1 MATAN
6 GSSPAYVYSIASEMS
21 SSSTTVASLAI
32 IKRPQPLDPTIP
44 LHSQLQIMNLP
55 GTVVLNSGAQGSVS
69 PFEILHSMV
78 HLALG
83 PYFDAYTKGQE
94 TQSHGRTNRFADGEA
109 KTGIPVTKKK
119 LAELELSLLHLQQ
132 NIEIPE
138 LSLALHHVVQAA
150 VDEVESYLHR
160 RYIYHLLTR
169 CIGACPKFSTFS
181 GTCSSNP
188 SFRQHFPQ

>member
-1 MATAN
+1 MFHVCLFLLPLSQLLINITLAPI
-6 GSSPAYVYSIASEMS
+6 SSPASVTYVYSIASEMS
-21 SSSTTVASLAI
+21 SSPSTVASLAI
-32 IKRPQPLDPTIP
+32 IKRPQPLDPTVP

-69 PFEILHSMV
+69 PFEILHSVV

-94 TQSHGRTNRFADGEA
+94 TQSHGRINRFADGEA

-138 LSLALHHVVQAA
+138 LSLALHQVVQAA
-150 VDEVESYLHR
+150 VDEVLNISIRVNH
-160 RYIYHLLTR
+160 I
-169 CIGACPKFSTFS
+169 
-181 GTCSSNP
+181 
-188 SFRQHFPQ
+188 

>member
-1 MATAN
+1 
-6 GSSPAYVYSIASEMS
+6 MS

-150 VDEVESYLHR
+150 VDEVESYLHQ

-169 CIGACPKFSTFS
+169 CIGACPKLSTFS

-188 SFRQHFPQ
+188 SFRQHFPQQFTVHSQCLD

>member
-1 MATAN
+1 MAIAN
-6 GSSPAYVYSIASEMS
+6 ASSPAYVYSIASEMS
-21 SSSTTVASLAI
+21 SSSTTVASLAV
-32 IKRPQPLDPTIP
+32 IKRPQPLDPNIP

-138 LSLALHHVVQAA
+138 LSLALHHVVQTA
-150 VDEVESYLHR
+150 VDEVRSL
-160 RYIYHLLTR
+160 
-169 CIGACPKFSTFS
+169 S
-181 GTCSSNP
+181 
-188 SFRQHFPQ
+188 